1 MGSKP
6 RPLIEIYVIGCVS
19 NKSTS
24 LAYNYI
30 YLFGKRDFENVEND
44 LALHTAFT
52 ICYNKMKTTNEM
64 RIIADGTFE
73 SAKIEIIGVS

>member
-1 MGSKP
+1 MSLDVFQINPLLLLIITYICSKSAI
-6 RPLIEIYVIGCVS
+6 LK
-19 NKSTS
+19 KS
-24 LAYNYI
+24 
-30 YLFGKRDFENVEND
+30 RND

-52 ICYNKMKTTNEM
+52 IYYNKMKTTNEM